1 MNKITLFGVVQGVG
15 MRPFIYTLAQKLE
28 LVGFV
33 RNTQVALEI
42 ILPAHK
48 TESFLNALK
57 KGLPPLALVEKIII
71 SPYDKTLKFNDFRI
85 LESKNHPLNLL
96 SQIPKDLGV
105 CEDCLREIRDKNSPY
120 FHYAFNSCAKC
131 GARYSLLSALPYDRE
146 NSALKPFK
154 LCGFCAFVYKDANNK
169 RFHIQ
174 GISCKKCGITL
185 NYKRFKNDDALL
197 ECAKDI
203 QKGKII
209 ALKGNDDAL
218 LECAKDIQKG
228 KIIALK
234 GLGGFALLCD
244 GRNFQTIE
252 RLRLLKNRPLKPFA
266 LMFKDLN
273 TAKQHA
279 FLNALECESLN
290 STSAP
295 ILLARKK
302 PNTPLAPNI
311 AKNSPFYGVIL
322 PYTPLHALLLDL
334 LDFPIVF
341 TSANFS
347 SLPLASDEAE
357 IDALSFI
364 FDFKLTHNRAIIHR
378 IDDSIAQCIDNAIR
392 PMRLARGFAPL
403 YLTLPKRS
411 NHSPKKIL
419 ALGAEQKGHFSLL
432 DSETSILLLSP
443 FCGDLS
449 VLENEKHFKE
459 TLNFFLKTY
468 DFKPTI
474 LACDKH
480 KNYTTTKMAFDF
492 NTPLLQVQHHHAH
505 FLANVLDAL
514 LQDPHLNHPF
524 IGIIWDGSGAYENKI
539 YGAECFVGDFERIE
553 EIARFE
559 EFLLLGGEKAIKEPK
574 RLVLEIALK
583 HQLNKLLKRV
593 QKHFKEDELE
603 IFQQMHDREIQSV
616 ATNSIGRLFDIVAF
630 SLDLVGTIS
639 FEAESGQVLENLALQ
654 SDEIAFYP
662 FKIKNSVVCL
672 KEFYQAFEKDLGVLE
687 PERIAKKFFNSLVEI
702 ITALIAPF
710 KKHVVVCSGGVFC
723 NQLLC
728 EQLAKRL
735 RGLKR
740 QYFFHKHFPP
750 NDSSIPVGQAL
761 MAYFN
766 PTIIKKG

>member
-1 MNKITLFGVVQGVG
+1 MCNNATLLNKITLFGVVQGVG
-15 MRPFIYTLAQKLE
+15 MRPFVYTLAQKLG
-28 LVGFV
+28 LVGFA
-33 RNTQVALEI
+33 RNAQAALEI
-42 ILPAHK
+42 VLPAHK

-57 KGLPPLALVEKIII
+57 KGLPPLALVEKIVI
-71 SPYDKTLKFNDFRI
+71 SPYDKALHFNDFRI

-131 GARYSLLSALPYDRE
+131 GARYSLLNALPYDRE

-154 LCGFCAFVYKDANNK
+154 LCKFCAFVYKDANNK

-174 GISCKKCGITL
+174 GISCKKCGIAL

-203 QKGKII
+203 Q
-209 ALKGNDDAL
+209 
-218 LECAKDIQKG
+218 EG

-244 GRNFQTIE
+244 ARNFQTIE

-266 LMFKDLN
+266 LMFKDLKS
-273 TAKQHA
+273 AKQHA
-279 FLNALECESLN
+279 FLNELECESLN
-290 STSAP
+290 SVSAP
-295 ILLARKK
+295 ILLVRKK
-302 PNTPLAPNI
+302 PNVKLAPNI

-334 LDFPIVF
+334 LDSPIIF

-347 SLPLASDEAE
+347 SLPLASDEKE
-357 IDALSFI
+357 IDSLHFI

-378 IDDSIAQCIDNAIR
+378 IDDSIAQRVDNAIR

-432 DSETSILLLSP
+432 DSETSVVLLSP

-468 DFKPTI
+468 DFKPTL

-480 KNYTTTKMAFDF
+480 QNYTTTKMAFEF

-505 FLANVLDAL
+505 FLASVLDAL

-524 IGIIWDGSGAYENKI
+524 IGIVWDGSGAYENKV

-553 EIARFE
+553 EVARFE
-559 EFLLLGGEKAIKEPK
+559 EFWLLGGQKAIKEPR

-593 QKHFKEDELE
+593 QKHFKEDELG
-603 IFQQMHDREIQSV
+603 IFKQMHDKKIQSV

-662 FKIKNSVVCL
+662 FEIKNSVVGL

-687 PERIAKKFFNSLVEI
+687 PKRIAKKFFNSLVEI

-710 KKHVVVCSGGVFC
+710 KEHVVVCSGGVFC

-735 RGLKR
+735 KKLQRE
-740 QYFFHKHFPP
+740 YFFHKHFPP

>member
-15 MRPFIYTLAQKLE
+15 MRPFIYTLAQELE

-33 RNTQVALEI
+33 RNTQADLEI
-42 ILPAHK
+42 VLPVHQ

-57 KGLPPLALVEKIII
+57 KGLPPLALVEKIVI
-71 SPYDKTLKFNDFRI
+71 SPYDKALKSNDFRI

-105 CEDCLREIRDKNSPY
+105 CEDCLHEIRDENSPY
-120 FHYAFNSCAKC
+120 FRYAFNSCAKC
-131 GARYSLLSALPYDRE
+131 GARYSLLNALPYDRE

-154 LCGFCAFVYKDANNK
+154 LCGFCTFVYKDATNK

-209 ALKGNDDAL
+209 ALKG
-218 LECAKDIQKG
+218 
-228 KIIALK
+228 
-234 GLGGFALLCD
+234 LGGFALVCD
-244 GRNFQTIE
+244 ARNFQTIE

-279 FLNALECESLN
+279 FLDALECESLK
-290 STSAP
+290 SASVP

-302 PNTPLAPNI
+302 PNAQLAQNI

-347 SLPLASDEAE
+347 SLPLASDEKE
-357 IDALSFI
+357 IDSLHFI

-378 IDDSIAQCIDNAIR
+378 IDDSIAQRVDNVIR

-411 NHSPKKIL
+411 NCLPKKIL

-468 DFKPTI
+468 DFKPTL

-480 KNYTTTKMAFDF
+480 QNYTTTKMAFDF

-505 FLANVLDAL
+505 FLASVFDAL

-553 EIARFE
+553 ETARFE
-559 EFLLLGGEKAIKEPK
+559 EFLLLGGQKAIKEPK

-583 HQLNKLLKRV
+583 HQLNKLFKCV

-603 IFQQMHDREIQSV
+603 IFQQMHDRGIQSV

-630 SLDLVGTIS
+630 SLDLVKTIS

-687 PERIAKKFFNSLVEI
+687 PKRIAKKFFNSLTEI
-702 ITALIAPF
+702 ITTLIAPF
-710 KKHVVVCSGGVFC
+710 KEHVVVCSGGVFC

-728 EQLAKRL
+728 EQLAKRFKNL
-735 RGLKR
+735 QRK
-740 QYFFHKHFPP
+740 YFFHKHFPP
-750 NDSSIPVGQAL
+750 NDSSIPIGQAL

>member
-1 MNKITLFGVVQGVG
+1 MQYLNQTAWEFALCNDATLLNKITLFGVVQGVG
-15 MRPFIYTLAQKLE
+15 MRPFVYTLAQKLG
-28 LVGFV
+28 LVGFT
-33 RNTQVALEI
+33 RNTQAALEI
-42 ILPAHK
+42 VLPAHK

-71 SPYDKTLKFNDFRI
+71 SPYDKALHFNDFRI

-105 CEDCLREIRDKNSPY
+105 CKDCLREIRDKNSPY

-131 GARYSLLSALPYDRE
+131 GARYSLLNAMPYDRE

-154 LCGFCAFVYKDANNK
+154 LCKFCTSTYQDPTNK

-174 GISCKKCGITL
+174 GISCKKCGIAL

-197 ECAKDI
+197 ECAKD
-203 QKGKII
+203 
-209 ALKGNDDAL
+209 L
-218 LECAKDIQKG
+218 QKG

-252 RLRLLKNRPLKPFA
+252 RLRLLKKRPLKPFA
-266 LMFKDLN
+266 LMFKDLKS
-273 TAKQHA
+273 AKQHA

-290 STSAP
+290 SASAP

-302 PNTPLAPNI
+302 PNVKLAPNI

-341 TSANFS
+341 TSANFN

-378 IDDSIAQCIDNAIR
+378 IDDSIVQRVDNMIR

-411 NHSPKKIL
+411 NHPPKKIL

-468 DFKPTI
+468 DFKPTL

-480 KNYTTTKMAFDF
+480 QNYTTTQMAFEF

-505 FLANVLDAL
+505 FLASVLDAL
-514 LQDPHLNHPF
+514 LQDSHLNHPF
-524 IGIIWDGSGAYENKI
+524 IGIVWDGSGAYENKI
-539 YGAECFVGDFERIE
+539 YGAECFVGDLERIE

-559 EFLLLGGEKAIKEPK
+559 EFWLLGGQKAIKEPK

-583 HQLNKLLKRV
+583 HQLNKLLGRI

-603 IFQQMHDREIQSV
+603 IFQQMHDKKIQSV

-630 SLDLVGTIS
+630 SLDLTGTIS

-662 FKIKNSVVCL
+662 FEIKNSVVDL

-687 PERIAKKFFNSLVEI
+687 PKRIAKKFFNSLVEI

-710 KKHVVVCSGGVFC
+710 KEHVVVCSGGVFC

-740 QYFFHKHFPP
+740 EYFFHKHFPP
-750 NDSSIPVGQAL
+750 NDSSIPIGQAL

>member
-15 MRPFIYTLAQKLE
+15 MRPFVYTLAQKLE

-33 RNTQVALEI
+33 RNTQAALEI

-57 KGLPPLALVEKIII
+57 KELPPLALVEKIII
-71 SPYDKTLKFNDFRI
+71 SPYDKALHFNDFRI

-105 CEDCLREIRDKNSPY
+105 CEDCLCEIRDKNSPY

-131 GARYSLLSALPYDRE
+131 GARYSLLNALPYDRE

-154 LCGFCAFVYKDANNK
+154 LCEFCASIYQDPTNK

-174 GISCKKCGITL
+174 GISCKKCGIAL
-185 NYKRFKNDDALL
+185 NYKRFK
-197 ECAKDI
+197 
-203 QKGKII
+203 
-209 ALKGNDDAL
+209 NDDAL

-244 GRNFQTIE
+244 ARNFQTIE

-279 FLNALECESLN
+279 FLNALECESLI
-290 STSAP
+290 SASAP

-302 PNTPLAPNI
+302 PDTPLAPNI

-347 SLPLASDEAE
+347 SLPLASDEKE
-357 IDALSFI
+357 IDSLHFI

-378 IDDSIAQCIDNAIR
+378 IDDSIVQRVDNAIR

-468 DFKPTI
+468 DFKPTL

-480 KNYTTTKMAFDF
+480 QNYTTTQMAFEF

-505 FLANVLDAL
+505 FLASVLDAL

-524 IGIIWDGSGAYENKI
+524 IGIVWDGSGAYDNKI

-553 EIARFE
+553 ETARFE
-559 EFLLLGGEKAIKEPK
+559 EFWLLGGQKAIKEPK

-593 QKHFKEDELE
+593 QKHFKEDELG
-603 IFQQMHDREIQSV
+603 IFQQMHDKKIQSI

-630 SLDLVGTIS
+630 SLGVVGTIS

-662 FKIKNSVVCL
+662 FEIKNSVVRL

-687 PERIAKKFFNSLVEI
+687 PKRIAKKFFNSLVEI

-710 KKHVVVCSGGVFC
+710 KEHAVVCSGGVFC

-750 NDSSIPVGQAL
+750 NDSSIPIGQAL

>member
-1 MNKITLFGVVQGVG
+1 MVQGVG

-33 RNTQVALEI
+33 RNTQAALEI

-57 KGLPPLALVEKIII
+57 KGLPPLALIKKIII
-71 SPYDKTLKFNDFRI
+71 SPYDKALKFNGFRI

-105 CEDCLREIRDKNSPY
+105 CKDCLREIRDKNSPY

-131 GARYSLLSALPYDRE
+131 GARYSLLNAMPYDRE

-154 LCGFCAFVYKDANNK
+154 LCKFCASVYKDAHNK

-174 GISCKKCGITL
+174 GISCKKCGIAL
-185 NYKRFKNDDALL
+185 NYKRFK
-197 ECAKDI
+197 
-203 QKGKII
+203 
-209 ALKGNDDAL
+209 NDDAL

-244 GRNFQTIE
+244 ARNFQTIE

-279 FLNALECESLN
+279 FLSALECESLN

-302 PNTPLAPNI
+302 PDTQLAPNI

-334 LDFPIVF
+334 LDFPIIF

-378 IDDSIAQCIDNAIR
+378 IDDSIVQRVDNIIR

-403 YLTLPKRS
+403 YLALPKRS
-411 NHSPKKIL
+411 NGSPKKIL

-480 KNYTTTKMAFDF
+480 QNYTTTKMACGF

-505 FLANVLDAL
+505 FLASVLDAL
-514 LQDPHLNHPF
+514 LQDPHLNNPF
-524 IGIIWDGSGAYENKI
+524 IGIVWDGSGAYENKI
-539 YGAECFVGDFERIE
+539 YGAECFVGDLERIE
-553 EIARFE
+553 EVARFE

-583 HQLNKLLKRV
+583 HQLNKLLERV

-603 IFQQMHDREIQSV
+603 IFQQMHDREIQST

-702 ITALIAPF
+702 ISALIAPF
-710 KKHVVVCSGGVFC
+710 KEHVVVCSGGVFC

>member
-15 MRPFIYTLAQKLE
+15 MRPFVYTLAQKLG
-28 LVGFV
+28 LVGFA
-33 RNTQVALEI
+33 RNAQAALEI
-42 ILPAHK
+42 VLPAHK

-71 SPYDKTLKFNDFRI
+71 SPYDKALHFNDFRI
-85 LESKNHPLNLL
+85 LESKNNPLNLL

-131 GARYSLLSALPYDRE
+131 GARYSLLNAMPYDRE

-154 LCGFCAFVYKDANNK
+154 LCKFCASVYKDAHNK

-174 GISCKKCGITL
+174 GISCKKCGIAL

-197 ECAKDI
+197 ECAKD
-203 QKGKII
+203 
-209 ALKGNDDAL
+209 L
-218 LECAKDIQKG
+218 QKG

-244 GRNFQTIE
+244 ARNFQTIE

-266 LMFKDLN
+266 LMFKDLKS
-273 TAKQHA
+273 AKQHA
-279 FLNALECESLN
+279 FLNELECESLN
-290 STSAP
+290 SASTP
-295 ILLARKK
+295 ILLVRKK
-302 PNTPLAPNI
+302 PDTQLAPNI

-341 TSANFS
+341 TSANFN

-357 IDALSFI
+357 IDSLSFI

-411 NHSPKKIL
+411 NGSPKKIL

-480 KNYTTTKMAFDF
+480 KNYTTTQMAFDF

-505 FLANVLDAL
+505 FLASILDAL

-524 IGIIWDGSGAYENKI
+524 IGIVWDGSGAYENKI
-539 YGAECFVGDFERIE
+539 YGAECFVGDLERIE
-553 EIARFE
+553 EVARFE
-559 EFLLLGGEKAIKEPK
+559 EFWLLGGQKAIKEPK

-603 IFQQMHDREIQSV
+603 IFKQMHDKKIQSV

-662 FKIKNSVVCL
+662 FEIKNSVVGL
-672 KEFYQAFEKDLGVLE
+672 KAFYQAFEKDLGVLE
-687 PERIAKKFFNSLVEI
+687 PKRIAKKFFNSLVEI

-710 KKHVVVCSGGVFC
+710 KEHVVVCSGGVFC

-728 EQLAKRL
+728 EQLAQRL
-735 RGLKR
+735 KNLQRE
-740 QYFFHKHFPP
+740 YFFHKHFPP

>member
-1 MNKITLFGVVQGVG
+1 

-33 RNTQVALEI
+33 RNTQAALEI

-71 SPYDKTLKFNDFRI
+71 SPYDKALKFNDFRI
-85 LESKNHPLNLL
+85 LESKNHSLNLI

-105 CEDCLREIRDKNSPY
+105 CKDCLREIRDKNSPY

-131 GARYSLLSALPYDRE
+131 GARYSLLNALPYDRE

-185 NYKRFKNDDALL
+185 NYKCFK
-197 ECAKDI
+197 
-203 QKGKII
+203 
-209 ALKGNDDAL
+209 NDDAL

-244 GRNFQTIE
+244 ARNFQTIE

-378 IDDSIAQCIDNAIR
+378 IDDSIVQHIDNAMR

-403 YLTLPKRS
+403 YLTLPKRPNDS
-411 NHSPKKIL
+411 QKKIL

-480 KNYTTTKMAFDF
+480 QNYTTTKMACGF

-505 FLANVLDAL
+505 FLASVLDAL
-514 LQDPHLNHPF
+514 LQDPHLNDSF

-539 YGAECFVGDFERIE
+539 YGAECFVGNLERIE

-630 SLDLVGTIS
+630 SLDLTGTIS

-702 ITALIAPF
+702 ITALIMPF
-710 KKHVVVCSGGVFC
+710 KEHVVVCSGGVFC

-750 NDSSIPVGQAL
+750 NDSSIPIGQAL

-766 PTIIKKG
+766 PKIIKKG

>member
-15 MRPFIYTLAQKLE
+15 MRPFVYTLAQKLG
-28 LVGFV
+28 LVGFA
-33 RNTQVALEI
+33 RNAQAALEVV
-42 ILPAHK
+42 LPAHK

-71 SPYDKTLKFNDFRI
+71 SPYDKALHFNDFRI

-131 GARYSLLSALPYDRE
+131 GARYSLLNALPYDRE

-154 LCGFCAFVYKDANNK
+154 LCGFCASVYKDATNK

-174 GISCKKCGITL
+174 GISCKKCGIAL
-185 NYKRFKNDDALL
+185 NYKRFK
-197 ECAKDI
+197 
-203 QKGKII
+203 
-209 ALKGNDDAL
+209 NDDAL

-244 GRNFQTIE
+244 ARNFQTIE

-273 TAKQHA
+273 AAKQHA

-302 PNTPLAPNI
+302 PDTQLAPNI

-347 SLPLASDEAE
+347 SLPLASDEKE
-357 IDALSFI
+357 IDSLHFI

-378 IDDSIAQCIDNAIR
+378 IDDSIAQRVDNAIR

-403 YLTLPKRS
+403 YLTLPKCS
-411 NHSPKKIL
+411 NHPPKKIL

-432 DSETSILLLSP
+432 DSETSVVLLSP

-468 DFKPTI
+468 DFKPTL

-480 KNYTTTKMAFDF
+480 QNYTTTKMAFDF

-505 FLANVLDAL
+505 FLASVLDAL

-524 IGIIWDGSGAYENKI
+524 IGIVWDGSGAYENKV
-539 YGAECFVGDFERIE
+539 YGAECFVGDLERIE
-553 EIARFE
+553 EVARFE
-559 EFLLLGGEKAIKEPK
+559 EFWLLGGQKAIKEPR

-593 QKHFKEDELE
+593 QKHFKEDELG
-603 IFQQMHDREIQSV
+603 IFKQMHDKKIQSV

-662 FKIKNSVVCL
+662 FEIKNSVVGL

-687 PERIAKKFFNSLVEI
+687 PERIAKKFFNSLIEI
-702 ITALIAPF
+702 IAALIAPF
-710 KKHVVVCSGGVFC
+710 KGHVVVCSGGVFC

-735 RGLKR
+735 KKLQRE
-740 QYFFHKHFPP
+740 YFFHKHFPP

>member
-1 MNKITLFGVVQGVG
+1 MVQGVG
-15 MRPFIYTLAQKLE
+15 MRPFVYILAQKLE
-28 LVGFV
+28 LVGFT
-33 RNTQVALEI
+33 RNTQAALEI

-71 SPYDKTLKFNDFRI
+71 SPYDKALHFNNFRI

-131 GARYSLLSALPYDRE
+131 GARYSLLNAMPYDRE
-146 NSALKPFK
+146 NSALEPFK
-154 LCGFCAFVYKDANNK
+154 LCKFCTSVYKDAHNK

-174 GISCKKCGITL
+174 GISCKKCGIAL
-185 NYKRFKNDDALL
+185 NYKRFK
-197 ECAKDI
+197 
-203 QKGKII
+203 
-209 ALKGNDDAL
+209 NDDAL

-244 GRNFQTIE
+244 ARNFQTIE

-273 TAKQHA
+273 SAKQHA
-279 FLNALECESLN
+279 FLNELECESLN

-295 ILLARKK
+295 ILLVRKK
-302 PNTPLAPNI
+302 PDTQLAPNI

-334 LDFPIVF
+334 LDFPIIF
-341 TSANFS
+341 TSANFN
-347 SLPLASDEAE
+347 SLPLASDEKE
-357 IDALSFI
+357 IDSLHFI

-378 IDDSIAQCIDNAIR
+378 IDDSIAQRVDNAIR

-403 YLTLPKRS
+403 YITLPKRS
-411 NHSPKKIL
+411 NHPPKKIL

-432 DSETSILLLSP
+432 DSETSVLLLSP

-468 DFKPTI
+468 DFKPTL

-480 KNYTTTKMAFDF
+480 QNYTTTQMAFEF

-505 FLANVLDAL
+505 FLASVLDAL

-524 IGIIWDGSGAYENKI
+524 IGIVWDGSGAYDNKV

-553 EIARFE
+553 EVARFE
-559 EFLLLGGEKAIKEPK
+559 EFWLLGGQKAIKEPK

-583 HQLNKLLKRV
+583 HQLNKLLGRI

-603 IFQQMHDREIQSV
+603 IFKQMHDKKIQSV

-662 FKIKNSVVCL
+662 FEIKNSVVGL

-687 PERIAKKFFNSLVEI
+687 PKRIAKKFFNSLVEI
-702 ITALIAPF
+702 ITALIVPF
-710 KKHVVVCSGGVFC
+710 KEHVVVCSGGVFC

-735 RGLKR
+735 KKLQRE
-740 QYFFHKHFPP
+740 YFFHKHFPP

>member
-1 MNKITLFGVVQGVG
+1 MCNDATLLNQITLFGVVQGVG
-15 MRPFIYTLAQKLE
+15 MRPFVYTLAQKLG
-28 LVGFV
+28 LVGFA
-33 RNTQVALEI
+33 RNAQAALEVV
-42 ILPAHK
+42 LPAHK

-71 SPYDKTLKFNDFRI
+71 SPYDKALHFNDFRI

-131 GARYSLLSALPYDRE
+131 GARYSLLNAMPYDRE

-154 LCGFCAFVYKDANNK
+154 LCKFCASVYKDAHNK

-174 GISCKKCGITL
+174 GISCKKCGIAL
-185 NYKRFKNDDALL
+185 NYKRFK
-197 ECAKDI
+197 
-203 QKGKII
+203 
-209 ALKGNDDAL
+209 NDDAL

-244 GRNFQTIE
+244 ARNFQTIE
-252 RLRLLKNRPLKPFA
+252 RLRLLKKRPLKPFA

-273 TAKQHA
+273 AAKQHA
-279 FLNALECESLN
+279 FLNALECESLI

-302 PNTPLAPNI
+302 PNTQLAPNI

-347 SLPLASDEAE
+347 SLPLASDEKE
-357 IDALSFI
+357 IDSLHFI

-378 IDDSIAQCIDNAIR
+378 IDDSIVQRVDNIIR

-432 DSETSILLLSP
+432 DSKTSILLLSP

-468 DFKPTI
+468 DFKPTL

-480 KNYTTTKMAFDF
+480 QNYTTTKMAFDF

-505 FLANVLDAL
+505 FLASVLDAL

-524 IGIIWDGSGAYENKI
+524 IGIVWDGSGAYENKV
-539 YGAECFVGDFERIE
+539 YGAECFVGDFECIE
-553 EIARFE
+553 EVARFE
-559 EFLLLGGEKAIKEPK
+559 EFWLLGGQKAIKEPK

-603 IFQQMHDREIQSV
+603 IFKQMHDKKIQSV

-662 FKIKNSVVCL
+662 FTIKNSVVCL

-710 KKHVVVCSGGVFC
+710 KGHVVVCSGGVFC

>member
-1 MNKITLFGVVQGVG
+1 MNQITLFGVVQGVG

-33 RNTQVALEI
+33 RNTQAALEI

-57 KGLPPLALVEKIII
+57 NGLPPLALVEKIII
-71 SPYDKTLKFNDFRI
+71 SPYDKALHFNDFRI

-105 CEDCLREIRDKNSPY
+105 CEDCLREIRDKNSLY

-131 GARYSLLSALPYDRE
+131 GARYSLLNAMPYDRE

-154 LCGFCAFVYKDANNK
+154 LCEFCASVYQDPTNK

-174 GISCKKCGITL
+174 GISCKKCGIAL
-185 NYKRFKNDDALL
+185 NYKRFK
-197 ECAKDI
+197 
-203 QKGKII
+203 
-209 ALKGNDDAL
+209 NDDAL

-244 GRNFQTIE
+244 ARNFQTIE
-252 RLRLLKNRPLKPFA
+252 RLRLLKKRPLKPFV
-266 LMFKDLN
+266 LMFKDLKS
-273 TAKQHA
+273 AKQHA

-290 STSAP
+290 SASAP

-302 PNTPLAPNI
+302 PDTPLAPNI

-378 IDDSIAQCIDNAIR
+378 IDDSIAQRVDNIIR

-411 NHSPKKIL
+411 NGSPKKIL

-468 DFKPTI
+468 DFKPTL

-480 KNYTTTKMAFDF
+480 KNYTTTQMACGF

-505 FLANVLDAL
+505 FLASVLDAL

-524 IGIIWDGSGAYENKI
+524 IGIVWDGSGAYDNKI
-539 YGAECFVGDFERIE
+539 YGAECFVGDLERIE
-553 EIARFE
+553 EMARFE
-559 EFLLLGGEKAIKEPK
+559 EFWLLGGQKAIKEPK

-583 HQLNKLLKRV
+583 HQLNKLLERV

-603 IFQQMHDREIQSV
+603 IFQQMHDKKIQSI

-630 SLDLVGTIS
+630 SLDLTGTIS

-672 KEFYQAFEKDLGVLE
+672 KDFYQAFEKDLGVLE

-710 KKHVVVCSGGVFC
+710 KEHVVVCSGGVFC

-750 NDSSIPVGQAL
+750 NDSSIPIGQAL

>member
-33 RNTQVALEI
+33 RNTQAALEI
-42 ILPAHK
+42 ILPTHK

-71 SPYDKTLKFNDFRI
+71 NPYDKTLKFNDFRI

-131 GARYSLLSALPYDRE
+131 GARYSLLNALPYDRE

-174 GISCKKCGITL
+174 GISCKKCGIAL
-185 NYKRFKNDDALL
+185 NYKRFK
-197 ECAKDI
+197 
-203 QKGKII
+203 
-209 ALKGNDDAL
+209 NDDAL

-244 GRNFQTIE
+244 ARNFQTIE

-302 PNTPLAPNI
+302 PDTQLAPNI

-341 TSANFS
+341 TSANFN

-378 IDDSIAQCIDNAIR
+378 IDDSIVQHIDNAMR

-480 KNYTTTKMAFDF
+480 KNYTTTQMAFEF

-505 FLANVLDAL
+505 FLASVLDAL

-524 IGIIWDGSGAYENKI
+524 IGIIWDGSGAYDNKI
-539 YGAECFVGDFERIE
+539 YGAECFVGNFERIE

-559 EFLLLGGEKAIKEPK
+559 EFWLLGGQKAIKEPK

-603 IFQQMHDREIQSV
+603 IFKQMHDKKIQSV

-630 SLDLVGTIS
+630 SLGVVGTIS

-687 PERIAKKFFNSLVEI
+687 PERIAKKFFNSLTEI
-702 ITALIAPF
+702 ISALIAPF
-710 KKHVVVCSGGVFC
+710 KEHVVVCSGGVFC

-766 PTIIKKG
+766 PIIIKKG

>member
-15 MRPFIYTLAQKLE
+15 MRPFIYALAQKLE

-33 RNTQVALEI
+33 RNTQAALEI

-71 SPYDKTLKFNDFRI
+71 SPYDKALHFNDFRI

-105 CEDCLREIRDKNSPY
+105 CEDCLCEIRDKNSPY

-131 GARYSLLSALPYDRE
+131 GARYSLLNALPYDRE

-154 LCGFCAFVYKDANNK
+154 LCDFCASVYQDPTNK

-174 GISCKKCGITL
+174 GISCKKCGIAL
-185 NYKRFKNDDALL
+185 NYKRFK
-197 ECAKDI
+197 
-203 QKGKII
+203 
-209 ALKGNDDAL
+209 NDDAL

-244 GRNFQTIE
+244 ARNFQTIE

-279 FLNALECESLN
+279 FLNALECESLI
-290 STSAP
+290 SASAP

-302 PNTPLAPNI
+302 PDIKLAPNI

-378 IDDSIAQCIDNAIR
+378 IDDSIAQRVDNAIR
-392 PMRLARGFAPL
+392 PMRLARGFSPL

-411 NHSPKKIL
+411 NGSPKKIL

-468 DFKPTI
+468 DFKPTL

-480 KNYTTTKMAFDF
+480 KNYTTTQMAFEF

-505 FLANVLDAL
+505 FLASVLDAL

-524 IGIIWDGSGAYENKI
+524 IGIVWDGSGAYGNKI
-539 YGAECFVGDFERIE
+539 YGAECFVGDLERIE
-553 EIARFE
+553 ETARFE
-559 EFLLLGGEKAIKEPK
+559 EFWLLGGQKAIKEPK
-574 RLVLEIALK
+574 RLVLEISLK

-603 IFQQMHDREIQSV
+603 IFQQMHDKKIQSI

-630 SLDLVGTIS
+630 SLDLTGTIS

-672 KEFYQAFEKDLGVLE
+672 KDFYQAFEKDLGVLE

-710 KKHVVVCSGGVFC
+710 KEHVVVCSGGVFC

-750 NDSSIPVGQAL
+750 NDSSIPIGQAL

>member
-15 MRPFIYTLAQKLE
+15 MRPFVYTLAQKLG
-28 LVGFV
+28 LVGFA
-33 RNTQVALEI
+33 RNTQAALEI
-42 ILPAHK
+42 VLSAHK

-57 KGLPPLALVEKIII
+57 KGLPPLALVEKITI
-71 SPYDKTLKFNDFRI
+71 SPYDEALKFNDFRI

-105 CEDCLREIRDKNSPY
+105 CKDCLREIRDKNSPY

-131 GARYSLLSALPYDRE
+131 GARYSLLNALPYDRE

-154 LCGFCAFVYKDANNK
+154 LCKFCASVYKDTHNK

-174 GISCKKCGITL
+174 GISCKKCGIALT
-185 NYKRFKNDDALL
+185 YKRFK
-197 ECAKDI
+197 
-203 QKGKII
+203 
-209 ALKGNDDAL
+209 NDDAL

-244 GRNFQTIE
+244 ARNFQTIE

-279 FLNALECESLN
+279 FLNALECESLI
-290 STSAP
+290 SASAP

-302 PNTPLAPNI
+302 PDTPLAPNI

-357 IDALSFI
+357 IDSLHFI

-378 IDDSIAQCIDNAIR
+378 IDDSIAQRVDNAIR

-411 NHSPKKIL
+411 FNAPKKIL

-468 DFKPTI
+468 DFKPTL

-480 KNYTTTKMAFDF
+480 QNYTTTRMAFDF

-505 FLANVLDAL
+505 FLASVLDAL

-524 IGIIWDGSGAYENKI
+524 IGIIWDGSGAYDNKI
-539 YGAECFVGDFERIE
+539 YGAECFVGDFEYIE
-553 EIARFE
+553 EVARFE
-559 EFLLLGGEKAIKEPK
+559 EFLLLGGQKAIKEPK

-593 QKHFKEDELE
+593 QKHFKEDELG
-603 IFQQMHDREIQSV
+603 IFQQMHDKKIQSI

-630 SLDLVGTIS
+630 SLGVVGTIS

-662 FKIKNSVVCL
+662 FTIKNSVVCL

-687 PERIAKKFFNSLVEI
+687 SERIAKKFFNSLIEI

-710 KKHVVVCSGGVFC
+710 KEHVVVCSGGVFC

-728 EQLAKRL
+728 EQLAQRL

>member
-1 MNKITLFGVVQGVG
+1 

-33 RNTQVALEI
+33 RNTQAALEI

-71 SPYDKTLKFNDFRI
+71 SPYDKTLKSNDFRI
-85 LESKNHPLNLL
+85 LESKNHSLNLI

-131 GARYSLLSALPYDRE
+131 GARYSLLNALPYDRE

-154 LCGFCAFVYKDANNK
+154 LCGFCAFVYKDTNNK

-174 GISCKKCGITL
+174 GISCKKCGIAL
-185 NYKRFKNDDALL
+185 NYKRFK
-197 ECAKDI
+197 
-203 QKGKII
+203 
-209 ALKGNDDAL
+209 NDDAL

-244 GRNFQTIE
+244 ARNFQTIE

-266 LMFKDLN
+266 LMFKNLN

-279 FLNALECESLN
+279 FLNELECESLN
-290 STSAP
+290 SASAP

-302 PNTPLAPNI
+302 PDTQLAPNI

-334 LDFPIVF
+334 LDFPIIF

-347 SLPLASDEAE
+347 SLPLASDEDE
-357 IDALSFI
+357 IDSLSFI

-378 IDDSIAQCIDNAIR
+378 IDDSIAQRVDNIIR
-392 PMRLARGFAPL
+392 PMRLGRGFSPL

-411 NHSPKKIL
+411 NGSPKKIL

-468 DFKPTI
+468 DFKPTL

-480 KNYTTTKMAFDF
+480 QNYTTTKMACGF

-505 FLANVLDAL
+505 FLASVLDAL

-603 IFQQMHDREIQSV
+603 IFQQMHDKKIQSI

-662 FKIKNSVVCL
+662 FTIKNSVVCL

-710 KKHVVVCSGGVFC
+710 KEHVVVCSGGVFC

-750 NDSSIPVGQAL
+750 NDSSIPIGQAL

-766 PTIIKKG
+766 PKIIKKG

>member
-1 MNKITLFGVVQGVG
+1 MQYLNQTAWKLALCNDATLLNKITLFGVVQGVG
-15 MRPFIYTLAQKLE
+15 MRPFIYTLAQKLG

-33 RNTQVALEI
+33 RNTQAALEI

-71 SPYDKTLKFNDFRI
+71 SPYDKVLHFNDFRI

-105 CEDCLREIRDKNSPY
+105 CKDCLREIRDKNSPY
-120 FHYAFNSCAKC
+120 FHYAFNSCTKC
-131 GARYSLLSALPYDRE
+131 GARYSLLNAMPYDRE

-154 LCGFCAFVYKDANNK
+154 LCEFCASVYQDPTNK

-174 GISCKKCGITL
+174 GISCKKCGIAL
-185 NYKRFKNDDALL
+185 NYKRFK
-197 ECAKDI
+197 
-203 QKGKII
+203 
-209 ALKGNDDAL
+209 NDDAL

-244 GRNFQTIE
+244 ARNFQTIE
-252 RLRLLKNRPLKPFA
+252 RLRLLKKRPLKPFA

-273 TAKQHA
+273 SAKQHA

-295 ILLARKK
+295 ILLAHKK
-302 PNTPLAPNI
+302 PDTQLAPNI

-347 SLPLASDEAE
+347 SLPLASDEKE
-357 IDALSFI
+357 IDSLHFI

-378 IDDSIAQCIDNAIR
+378 IDDSIVQRVDNIIR

-411 NHSPKKIL
+411 NHSSKKIL

-432 DSETSILLLSP
+432 DSETSVLLLSP

-468 DFKPTI
+468 DFKPTL

-480 KNYTTTKMAFDF
+480 QNYTTTKMAFDF

-505 FLANVLDAL
+505 FLASVLDAL

-524 IGIIWDGSGAYENKI
+524 IGIVWDGSGAYENKI
-539 YGAECFVGDFERIE
+539 YGAECFIGDFERIE
-553 EIARFE
+553 EVARFE
-559 EFLLLGGEKAIKEPK
+559 EFWLLGGQKAIKESK

-583 HQLNKLLKRV
+583 HQLNKLLKCI

-603 IFQQMHDREIQSV
+603 IFQQMHDKKIQSI

-630 SLDLVGTIS
+630 SLDLTGTIS

-662 FKIKNSVVCL
+662 FEIKNSVVCL

-687 PERIAKKFFNSLVEI
+687 PKRIAKKFFNSLVEI

-710 KKHVVVCSGGVFC
+710 KEHVVVCSGGVFC

-750 NDSSIPVGQAL
+750 NDSSIPIGQAL

>member
-1 MNKITLFGVVQGVG
+1 MVQGVG

-33 RNTQVALEI
+33 HNTQAALEI

-71 SPYDKTLKFNDFRI
+71 SPYDKALHFNGFRI
-85 LESKNHPLNLL
+85 LESKNYPLNLL

-105 CEDCLREIRDKNSPY
+105 CKDCLREIRDKNSPY

-131 GARYSLLSALPYDRE
+131 GARYSLLNALPYDRE

-154 LCGFCAFVYKDANNK
+154 LCKFCTSTYQDPTNK

-174 GISCKKCGITL
+174 GISCKKCGIAL

-197 ECAKDI
+197 DCAKD
-203 QKGKII
+203 
-209 ALKGNDDAL
+209 L
-218 LECAKDIQKG
+218 QKG

-244 GRNFQTIE
+244 ARNFQTIE

-266 LMFKDLN
+266 LMFKDLKSV
-273 TAKQHA
+273 KQHA

-295 ILLARKK
+295 ILLAHKK
-302 PNTPLAPNI
+302 PDTQLAPNI

-347 SLPLASDEAE
+347 SLPLASDKKE
-357 IDALSFI
+357 IDSLHFI

-378 IDDSIAQCIDNAIR
+378 IDDSIVQRVDNIIR

-411 NHSPKKIL
+411 NHSSKKIL

-432 DSETSILLLSP
+432 DSETSVLLLSP

-468 DFKPTI
+468 DFKPTL

-480 KNYTTTKMAFDF
+480 QNYTTTKMAFDF

-505 FLANVLDAL
+505 FLASILDAL

-524 IGIIWDGSGAYENKI
+524 IGIIWDGSGAYDNKI

-559 EFLLLGGEKAIKEPK
+559 EFWLLGGQKAIKEPK

-603 IFQQMHDREIQSV
+603 IFQQMHDKKIQSV

-630 SLDLVGTIS
+630 SLDLTGTIS

-662 FKIKNSVVCL
+662 FEIKNSVVSL
-672 KEFYQAFEKDLGVLE
+672 KAFYQAFEKDLGVLE
-687 PERIAKKFFNSLVEI
+687 PKRIAKKFFNSLVEI

-710 KKHVVVCSGGVFC
+710 KEHVVVCSGGVFC

-728 EQLAKRL
+728 EQLAQRL

>member
-1 MNKITLFGVVQGVG
+1 MNQITLFGVVQGVG
-15 MRPFIYTLAQKLE
+15 MRPFVYTLAQKLG

-33 RNTQVALEI
+33 RNAQAALEVV
-42 ILPAHK
+42 LPAHK

-71 SPYDKTLKFNDFRI
+71 SPYDKALHFNDFRI

-131 GARYSLLSALPYDRE
+131 GARYSLLNALPYDRG

-154 LCGFCAFVYKDANNK
+154 LCGFCASVYKDATNK

-174 GISCKKCGITL
+174 GISCKKCGIALT
-185 NYKRFKNDDALL
+185 YK
-197 ECAKDI
+197 
-203 QKGKII
+203 Q
-209 ALKGNDDAL
+209 LKNDDAL

-234 GLGGFALLCD
+234 GLGGFALVCD
-244 GRNFQTIE
+244 ARNFQTIE

-273 TAKQHA
+273 SAKQHA
-279 FLNALECESLN
+279 FLNALECESLI
-290 STSAP
+290 SASAP

-302 PNTPLAPNI
+302 PDIKLAPNI

-347 SLPLASDEAE
+347 SLPLASDEKE
-357 IDALSFI
+357 IDSLHFI

-378 IDDSIAQCIDNAIR
+378 IDDSIVQRVDNIIR

-411 NHSPKKIL
+411 NHPPKKIL

-468 DFKPTI
+468 DFKPTL

-480 KNYTTTKMAFDF
+480 QNYTTTKMAFEL

-505 FLANVLDAL
+505 FLASVLDAL

-524 IGIIWDGSGAYENKI
+524 IGIVWDGSGAYENKV
-539 YGAECFVGDFERIE
+539 YGAECFVGDLERIE

-559 EFLLLGGEKAIKEPK
+559 EFWLLGGQKAIKEPK

-603 IFQQMHDREIQSV
+603 IFKQMHDKKIQSV

-654 SDEIAFYP
+654 SDESAFYP
-662 FKIKNSVVCL
+662 FEIKNSVVGL

-687 PERIAKKFFNSLVEI
+687 PKRIAKKFFNSLVEI

-710 KKHVVVCSGGVFC
+710 KEHVVVCSGGVFC

-728 EQLAKRL
+728 EQLAQRL

-750 NDSSIPVGQAL
+750 NDSSIPIGQAL

>member
-1 MNKITLFGVVQGVG
+1 MNKITLFGMVQGVG

-33 RNTQVALEI
+33 RNAQAALEI
-42 ILPAHK
+42 VLPAHK

-71 SPYDKTLKFNDFRI
+71 SPYDKALHFNDFRI

-105 CEDCLREIRDKNSPY
+105 CKDCLREIRDKNSPY

-131 GARYSLLSALPYDRE
+131 GARYSFLNALPYDRE

-154 LCGFCAFVYKDANNK
+154 LCEFCASVYQDPTNK

-174 GISCKKCGITL
+174 GISCKKCGIAL
-185 NYKRFKNDDALL
+185 NYKRFK
-197 ECAKDI
+197 
-203 QKGKII
+203 
-209 ALKGNDDAL
+209 NDDAL

-266 LMFKDLN
+266 LMFKDLKS
-273 TAKQHA
+273 AKQHA

-302 PNTPLAPNI
+302 PGIKLAPNI

-357 IDALSFI
+357 IDSLSFI

-378 IDDSIAQCIDNAIR
+378 IDDSIVQRVDNIIR

-403 YLTLPKRS
+403 YLALPKRS
-411 NHSPKKIL
+411 NHPPKKIL

-432 DSETSILLLSP
+432 DSETSVLLLSP

-468 DFKPTI
+468 DFKPTL

-480 KNYTTTKMAFDF
+480 KNYTTTQMAFEF

-505 FLANVLDAL
+505 FLASILDAL

-524 IGIIWDGSGAYENKI
+524 IGIIWDGSGAYGNKI
-539 YGAECFVGDFERIE
+539 YGAECFIGDLERIE
-553 EIARFE
+553 EVARFE
-559 EFLLLGGEKAIKEPK
+559 EFWLLGGQKAIKEPK

-603 IFQQMHDREIQSV
+603 IFQQMHDKKIQSV

-662 FKIKNSVVCL
+662 FEIKNSVVCL
-672 KEFYQAFEKDLGVLE
+672 KDFYQAFEKDLGVLE
-687 PERIAKKFFNSLVEI
+687 PKRIAKKFFNSLVEI

-710 KKHVVVCSGGVFC
+710 KEHVVVCSGGVFC

-735 RGLKR
+735 MGLKR

>member
-33 RNTQVALEI
+33 RNTQAALEI
-42 ILPAHK
+42 ILPAHQ

-71 SPYDKTLKFNDFRI
+71 NPYDKTLKSNDFRI

-105 CEDCLREIRDKNSPY
+105 CEDCLREIRDKNSLY

-131 GARYSLLSALPYDRE
+131 GARYSLLNALPYDRE

-209 ALKGNDDAL
+209 ALKG
-218 LECAKDIQKG
+218 
-228 KIIALK
+228 
-234 GLGGFALLCD
+234 LGGFALLCD
-244 GRNFQTIE
+244 ARNFQTIE

-334 LDFPIVF
+334 LDFPIIF

-347 SLPLASDEAE
+347 SLPLASDETE

-411 NHSPKKIL
+411 NDSQKKIL

-480 KNYTTTKMAFDF
+480 KNYTTTKMACDF

-505 FLANVLDAL
+505 FLASVLDAL
-514 LQDPHLNHPF
+514 LQDPHLNDPF

-553 EIARFE
+553 EVARFE

-583 HQLNKLLKRV
+583 HQLNKLLERV

-603 IFQQMHDREIQSV
+603 IFQQMHDREIQST

-687 PERIAKKFFNSLVEI
+687 PERIAKKFFNSLTEI

-710 KKHVVVCSGGVFC
+710 KEHVVVCSGGVFC

-740 QYFFHKHFPP
+740 QYFFHKHFPS
-750 NDSSIPVGQAL
+750 NDSSIPIGQAL

>member
-1 MNKITLFGVVQGVG
+1 MCNDAALLNKITLFGVVQGVG
-15 MRPFIYTLAQKLE
+15 MRPFVYTLAQKLG

-33 RNTQVALEI
+33 RNAQAALEI
-42 ILPAHK
+42 VLPAHK

-71 SPYDKTLKFNDFRI
+71 SPYDKALHFNDFRI
-85 LESKNHPLNLL
+85 LESKNRPLNLL

-105 CEDCLREIRDKNSPY
+105 CKDCLREIRDKNSPY

-131 GARYSLLSALPYDRE
+131 GARYSLLNAMPYDRE

-154 LCGFCAFVYKDANNK
+154 LCKFCTSIYQDPTNK

-174 GISCKKCGITL
+174 GISCKKCGIAL

-197 ECAKDI
+197 ECT
-203 QKGKII
+203 
-209 ALKGNDDAL
+209 
-218 LECAKDIQKG
+218 KDIQKG

-244 GRNFQTIE
+244 ARNFQTIE

-273 TAKQHA
+273 SVKQHA

-295 ILLARKK
+295 ILLAHKK
-302 PNTPLAPNI
+302 PDIKLAPNI

-347 SLPLASDEAE
+347 SLPLASDEKE
-357 IDALSFI
+357 IDSLHFI

-378 IDDSIAQCIDNAIR
+378 IDDSIVQRVDNVIR

-411 NHSPKKIL
+411 NDSPKKIL

-432 DSETSILLLSP
+432 DSETSTLLLSP

-505 FLANVLDAL
+505 FLASVLDAL

-524 IGIIWDGSGAYENKI
+524 IGIVWDGSGAYGNKI
-539 YGAECFVGDFERIE
+539 YGAECFVGDLERIE

-559 EFLLLGGEKAIKEPK
+559 EFWLLGGQKAIKEPK

-603 IFQQMHDREIQSV
+603 IFKQMHDKKIQSV

-630 SLDLVGTIS
+630 SLDLTGTIS

-662 FKIKNSVVCL
+662 FEIKNSVVGL
-672 KEFYQAFEKDLGVLE
+672 KAFYQAFEKDLGVLE
-687 PERIAKKFFNSLVEI
+687 PKRIAKKFFNSLVEI

-710 KKHVVVCSGGVFC
+710 KEHVVVCSGGVFC

-735 RGLKR
+735 KKLQRE
-740 QYFFHKHFPP
+740 YFFHKHFPP

>member
-33 RNTQVALEI
+33 RNTQAALEI

-71 SPYDKTLKFNDFRI
+71 NPYDKTLKFNDFRI

-131 GARYSLLSALPYDRE
+131 GARYSLLNALPYDRE

-154 LCGFCAFVYKDANNK
+154 LCGFCAFVYKDTNNK

-185 NYKRFKNDDALL
+185 NYRRFK
-197 ECAKDI
+197 
-203 QKGKII
+203 
-209 ALKGNDDAL
+209 NDDAL

-244 GRNFQTIE
+244 ARNFQTIE

-302 PNTPLAPNI
+302 PNTPLASNI

-334 LDFPIVF
+334 LDFPIIF
-341 TSANFS
+341 TSANFN

-378 IDDSIAQCIDNAIR
+378 IDDSIVQCIDNAMR

-411 NHSPKKIL
+411 NDSPKKIL

-480 KNYTTTKMAFDF
+480 KNYTTTKMACDF

-505 FLANVLDAL
+505 FLASVLDAL

-524 IGIIWDGSGAYENKI
+524 IGIIWDGSGAYENKV

-574 RLVLEIALK
+574 RLVLEISLK
-583 HQLNKLLKRV
+583 HQLNKLLERV

-603 IFQQMHDREIQSV
+603 IFQQMHDKKIQSI

-630 SLDLVGTIS
+630 SLDLTGTIS

-672 KEFYQAFEKDLGVLE
+672 KDFYQAFEKDLGVLE

-702 ITALIAPF
+702 ITALIMPF
-710 KKHVVVCSGGVFC
+710 KEHVVVCSGGVFC

-750 NDSSIPVGQAL
+750 NDSSIPIGQAL

>member
-1 MNKITLFGVVQGVG
+1 MQYLNQTAWEFALCNDATLLNKITLFGVVQGVG
-15 MRPFIYTLAQKLE
+15 MRPFVYTLAQKLE
-28 LVGFV
+28 LVGFT
-33 RNTQVALEI
+33 RNAQAALEI

-57 KGLPPLALVEKIII
+57 KGLPPLALVEKIVI
-71 SPYDKTLKFNDFRI
+71 SPYDEALKFNDFRI
-85 LESKNHPLNLL
+85 LESKNRPLNLL

-105 CEDCLREIRDKNSPY
+105 CKDCLREIRDENSPY

-131 GARYSLLSALPYDRE
+131 GARYSLLNALPYDRE

-154 LCGFCAFVYKDANNK
+154 LCGFCASVYKDATNK

-174 GISCKKCGITL
+174 GISCKKCGIALT
-185 NYKRFKNDDALL
+185 YKRFK
-197 ECAKDI
+197 
-203 QKGKII
+203 
-209 ALKGNDDAL
+209 NDDAL

-244 GRNFQTIE
+244 ARNFQTIE

-273 TAKQHA
+273 SAKQHA
-279 FLNALECESLN
+279 FLNALEGESLRATN
-290 STSAP
+290 AP

-302 PNTPLAPNI
+302 PDTQLAPNI

-347 SLPLASDEAE
+347 SLPLASDEKE
-357 IDALSFI
+357 IDSLHFI

-378 IDDSIAQCIDNAIR
+378 IDDSIVQRVDNIIR

-411 NHSPKKIL
+411 NGSPKKIL

-432 DSETSILLLSP
+432 DSETSVLLLSP

-468 DFKPTI
+468 DFKPTL

-480 KNYTTTKMAFDF
+480 QNYTTTQMAFDF

-505 FLANVLDAL
+505 FLASVLDAL

-524 IGIIWDGSGAYENKI
+524 IGIIWDGSGAYDNKI
-539 YGAECFVGDFERIE
+539 YGAECFVGDFEYIE
-553 EIARFE
+553 EVARFE
-559 EFLLLGGEKAIKEPK
+559 EFWLLGGQKAIKEPR

-583 HQLNKLLKRV
+583 HQLNKLLKRI
-593 QKHFKEDELE
+593 QKHFKEDELG
-603 IFQQMHDREIQSV
+603 IFKQMHDKKIQSV

-630 SLDLVGTIS
+630 SLDLTGTIS

-654 SDEIAFYP
+654 SDEITFYP
-662 FKIKNSVVCL
+662 FEIKNSVVRL

-687 PERIAKKFFNSLVEI
+687 PKRIAKKFFNSLVEI

-710 KKHVVVCSGGVFC
+710 KEHVVVCSGGVFC

>member
-1 MNKITLFGVVQGVG
+1 MCNDAALLNQITLFGVVQGVG
-15 MRPFIYTLAQKLE
+15 MRPFVYTLAQKLG
-28 LVGFV
+28 LVGFA
-33 RNTQVALEI
+33 RNTQAALEI
-42 ILPAHK
+42 VLPAHK

-71 SPYDKTLKFNDFRI
+71 SPYDKALHFNDFRI

-131 GARYSLLSALPYDRE
+131 GARYSLLNAMPYDRE

-154 LCGFCAFVYKDANNK
+154 LCKFCASVYKDATNK

-174 GISCKKCGITL
+174 GISCKKCGIAL
-185 NYKRFKNDDALL
+185 NYKRFK
-197 ECAKDI
+197 
-203 QKGKII
+203 
-209 ALKGNDDAL
+209 NDDAL

-244 GRNFQTIE
+244 ARNFQTIE

-273 TAKQHA
+273 AAKQHA

-290 STSAP
+290 SVSAP

-302 PNTPLAPNI
+302 PNVKLAPNI

-334 LDFPIVF
+334 LDSPIIF

-347 SLPLASDEAE
+347 SLPLASDEKE
-357 IDALSFI
+357 IDSLHFI

-378 IDDSIAQCIDNAIR
+378 IDDSIVQCVDNAIR

-411 NHSPKKIL
+411 NCSPKKIL

-432 DSETSILLLSP
+432 DSETSVLLLSP

-468 DFKPTI
+468 DFKPTL

-480 KNYTTTKMAFDF
+480 QNYTTTKMAFDF

-505 FLANVLDAL
+505 FLASVLDAL

-524 IGIIWDGSGAYENKI
+524 IGIVWDGSGAYENKV

-559 EFLLLGGEKAIKEPK
+559 EFWLLGGQKAIKEPR

-593 QKHFKEDELE
+593 QKHFKEDELG
-603 IFQQMHDREIQSV
+603 IFQQMHDKKIQSV

-630 SLDLVGTIS
+630 SLDLVGTIG

-662 FKIKNSVVCL
+662 FEIKNSVVRL

-687 PERIAKKFFNSLVEI
+687 PKRIAKKFFNSLVEI
-702 ITALIAPF
+702 ITALIVPF
-710 KKHVVVCSGGVFC
+710 KGHVVVCSGGVFC

-735 RGLKR
+735 KKLQRE
-740 QYFFHKHFPP
+740 YFFHKHFPP

>member
-15 MRPFIYTLAQKLE
+15 MRPFVYTLAQKLG
-28 LVGFV
+28 LVGFA
-33 RNTQVALEI
+33 RNAQAALEI
-42 ILPAHK
+42 VLPAHK

-71 SPYDKTLKFNDFRI
+71 SPYDKALHFNDFRI

-131 GARYSLLSALPYDRE
+131 GARYSLLNAMPYDRE

-154 LCGFCAFVYKDANNK
+154 LCGFCASTYQDPTNK

-174 GISCKKCGITL
+174 GISCKKCGIVL

-209 ALKGNDDAL
+209 ALKG
-218 LECAKDIQKG
+218 
-228 KIIALK
+228 
-234 GLGGFALLCD
+234 LGGFAFVCD
-244 GRNFQTIE
+244 ARNFQTIE

-273 TAKQHA
+273 SAKQHA
-279 FLNALECESLN
+279 FLNELECESLSSIN
-290 STSAP
+290 AP

-302 PNTPLAPNI
+302 PNIKLAPNI

-334 LDFPIVF
+334 LDSPIIF
-341 TSANFS
+341 TSANFN
-347 SLPLASDEAE
+347 SLPLASDEKE
-357 IDALSFI
+357 IDSLHFI

-378 IDDSIAQCIDNAIR
+378 IDDSIAQRVDNAIR

-411 NHSPKKIL
+411 NHPPKKIL

-432 DSETSILLLSP
+432 DSETSVVLLSP

-480 KNYTTTKMAFDF
+480 QNYTTTQMAFEF

-505 FLANVLDAL
+505 FLASVLDAL

-524 IGIIWDGSGAYENKI
+524 IGIVWDGSGAYENKI

-553 EIARFE
+553 EVARFE
-559 EFLLLGGEKAIKEPK
+559 EFWLLGGQKAIKEPR

-583 HQLNKLLKRV
+583 HQLNKLLKRI
-593 QKHFKEDELE
+593 QKHFKEDELG
-603 IFQQMHDREIQSV
+603 IFKQMHDKKIQSV

-630 SLDLVGTIS
+630 SLELVGTIS

-662 FKIKNSVVCL
+662 FEIKNSVVRL

-687 PERIAKKFFNSLVEI
+687 PKRIAKKFFNSLVEI

-710 KKHVVVCSGGVFC
+710 KGHVVVCSGGVFC

-735 RGLKR
+735 KKLQRE
-740 QYFFHKHFPP
+740 YFFHKHFPP

>member
-1 MNKITLFGVVQGVG
+1 MVQGVG

-33 RNTQVALEI
+33 RNTQAALEI

-71 SPYDKTLKFNDFRI
+71 SPYDKTLRFNGFRI
-85 LESKNHPLNLL
+85 LESKNHSLNLL

-105 CEDCLREIRDKNSPY
+105 CKDCLREIRDKNSPY

-131 GARYSLLSALPYDRE
+131 GARYSLLNAMPYDRE

-154 LCGFCAFVYKDANNK
+154 LCKFCASVYKDTHNK

-174 GISCKKCGITL
+174 GISCKKCGIAL
-185 NYKRFKNDDALL
+185 NYK
-197 ECAKDI
+197 
-203 QKGKII
+203 Q
-209 ALKGNDDAL
+209 LKNDDAL

-244 GRNFQTIE
+244 ARNFQTIE
-252 RLRLLKNRPLKPFA
+252 RLRLLKNRPLKPFV

-273 TAKQHA
+273 AAKQYA

-290 STSAP
+290 SVSAP

-302 PNTPLAPNI
+302 PNIKLAPNI

-347 SLPLASDEAE
+347 SLPLASDETE

-378 IDDSIAQCIDNAIR
+378 IDDSIVQRVDNIIR

-403 YLTLPKRS
+403 YLALPKRS
-411 NHSPKKIL
+411 NDSPKKIL

-432 DSETSILLLSP
+432 DSKTSVLLLSP

-468 DFKPTI
+468 DFKPTL

-480 KNYTTTKMAFDF
+480 KNYTTTQMAFEF

-505 FLANVLDAL
+505 FLASVLDAL

-539 YGAECFVGDFERIE
+539 YGAECFVGDLERIE
-553 EIARFE
+553 EVARFE
-559 EFLLLGGEKAIKEPK
+559 EFWLLGGQKAIKEPK

-603 IFQQMHDREIQSV
+603 IFKQMHDKKIQSV

-662 FKIKNSVVCL
+662 FEIKNSVVGL
-672 KEFYQAFEKDLGVLE
+672 KAFYQAFEKDLGVLE
-687 PERIAKKFFNSLVEI
+687 PKRIAKKFFNSLVEI

-710 KKHVVVCSGGVFC
+710 KDHVVVCSGGVFC

-735 RGLKR
+735 KKLQRE
-740 QYFFHKHFPP
+740 YFFHKHFPP

>member
-1 MNKITLFGVVQGVG
+1 MCNDATLLNKITLFGVVQGVG

-33 RNTQVALEI
+33 RNTQAALEI
-42 ILPAHK
+42 ILPTHQ

-71 SPYDKTLKFNDFRI
+71 SPYDKTLKSNDFRI

-131 GARYSLLSALPYDRE
+131 GARYSLLNALPYDRE

-185 NYKRFKNDDALL
+185 NYKHFK
-197 ECAKDI
+197 
-203 QKGKII
+203 
-209 ALKGNDDAL
+209 NDDAL

-244 GRNFQTIE
+244 ARNFQTIE

-266 LMFKDLN
+266 LMFKDLS

-279 FLNALECESLN
+279 FLSALECESLN

-302 PNTPLAPNI
+302 PDTPLAPNI

-357 IDALSFI
+357 IDSLSFI

-411 NHSPKKIL
+411 NDSQKKIL

-432 DSETSILLLSP
+432 DSKTSILLLSP
-443 FCGDLS
+443 FCGDLG

-468 DFKPTI
+468 DFKPTL

-480 KNYTTTKMAFDF
+480 KNYTTTKMACDF
-492 NTPLLQVQHHHAH
+492 NTPLIQVQHHHAH
-505 FLANVLDAL
+505 FLASVLDAL

-553 EIARFE
+553 EVARFE

-630 SLDLVGTIS
+630 SLDLTGTIS

-750 NDSSIPVGQAL
+750 NDSNIPIGQAL
-761 MAYFN
+761 MTYFN
-766 PTIIKKG
+766 PIIIKKG

>member
-1 MNKITLFGVVQGVG
+1 MVQGVG
-15 MRPFIYTLAQKLE
+15 MRPFVYTLAQKLG
-28 LVGFV
+28 LVGFT
-33 RNTQVALEI
+33 RNTQAALEI

-57 KGLPPLALVEKIII
+57 KELPPLALIEKIVI
-71 SPYDKTLKFNDFRI
+71 SPYDKVLHFNDFRI

-105 CEDCLREIRDKNSPY
+105 CKDCLREIRDKNSPY

-131 GARYSLLSALPYDRE
+131 GARYSLLNALPYDRE

-154 LCGFCAFVYKDANNK
+154 LCKFCASVYKDAHNK

-174 GISCKKCGITL
+174 GISCKKCGIAL

-197 ECAKDI
+197 ECT
-203 QKGKII
+203 
-209 ALKGNDDAL
+209 
-218 LECAKDIQKG
+218 KDIQKG

-244 GRNFQTIE
+244 ARNFQTIE

-273 TAKQHA
+273 SAKQHA
-279 FLNALECESLN
+279 FLNELECESLS

-302 PNTPLAPNI
+302 PDTQLAPNI

-347 SLPLASDEAE
+347 SLPLASDEKE
-357 IDALSFI
+357 IDSLHFI

-378 IDDSIAQCIDNAIR
+378 IDDSIVQRVDNIIR

-411 NHSPKKIL
+411 NHPPKKIL

-432 DSETSILLLSP
+432 DSETSVLLLSP

-480 KNYTTTKMAFDF
+480 QNYTTTKMAFDF

-505 FLANVLDAL
+505 FLASVLDAL

-524 IGIIWDGSGAYENKI
+524 IGIVWDGSGAYENKI
-539 YGAECFVGDFERIE
+539 YGAECFVGDLERIE
-553 EIARFE
+553 ETARFE
-559 EFLLLGGEKAIKEPK
+559 EFWLLGGQKAIKEPK

-603 IFQQMHDREIQSV
+603 IFQQMHDKKIQSV

-630 SLDLVGTIS
+630 SLDLTGTIS

-654 SDEIAFYP
+654 SDESAFYP
-662 FKIKNSVVCL
+662 FEIKNSVVDL

-687 PERIAKKFFNSLVEI
+687 PKRIAKKFFNSLVEI

-710 KKHVVVCSGGVFC
+710 KEHVVVCSGGVFC

-728 EQLAKRL
+728 EQLAKRFKKL
-735 RGLKR
+735 QRE
-740 QYFFHKHFPP
+740 YFFHKHFPP

>member
-1 MNKITLFGVVQGVG
+1 

-33 RNTQVALEI
+33 RNTQAALEI

-57 KGLPPLALVEKIII
+57 KELPPLALVEEIII

-120 FHYAFNSCAKC
+120 FYYAFNSCAKC
-131 GARYSLLSALPYDRE
+131 GARYSLLNALPYDRE

-154 LCGFCAFVYKDANNK
+154 LCEFCASVYQDPTNK

-209 ALKGNDDAL
+209 ALKG
-218 LECAKDIQKG
+218 
-228 KIIALK
+228 
-234 GLGGFALLCD
+234 LGGFALLCD
-244 GRNFQTIE
+244 ARNFQTIE

-302 PNTPLAPNI
+302 PDTPLAPNI

-334 LDFPIVF
+334 LDFPIIF

-378 IDDSIAQCIDNAIR
+378 IDDSIAQHVDNAIR

-411 NHSPKKIL
+411 NCSPKKIL
-419 ALGAEQKGHFSLL
+419 ALGAQQKGHFSLL
-432 DSETSILLLSP
+432 DSETSTLLLSP

-468 DFKPTI
+468 DFKPTL

-480 KNYTTTKMAFDF
+480 KNYTTTKMACGF

-505 FLANVLDAL
+505 FLASVLDAL
-514 LQDPHLNHPF
+514 LQDPHLNNPF

-574 RLVLEIALK
+574 RLVLEMALK

-603 IFQQMHDREIQSV
+603 IFQQMHDKKIQSV

-687 PERIAKKFFNSLVEI
+687 PKRIAKKFFNSLVEI
-702 ITALIAPF
+702 ITALIMPF
-710 KKHVVVCSGGVFC
+710 KEHVVVCSGGVFC

>member
-1 MNKITLFGVVQGVG
+1 MCNDATLLNKITLFGVVQGVG
-15 MRPFIYTLAQKLE
+15 MRPFIYTLAQKLG

-33 RNTQVALEI
+33 RNAQAALEI
-42 ILPAHK
+42 VLPAHK
-48 TESFLNALK
+48 TESFLNTLK

-71 SPYDKTLKFNDFRI
+71 SPYDKALHFNDFRI
-85 LESKNHPLNLL
+85 LESKNHSLNLL

-105 CEDCLREIRDKNSPY
+105 CKDCLREIRDKNSPY

-131 GARYSLLSALPYDRE
+131 GARYSLLNALPYDRE

-154 LCGFCAFVYKDANNK
+154 LCEFCASIYQDPTNK

-174 GISCKKCGITL
+174 GISCKKCGIAL
-185 NYKRFKNDDALL
+185 NYKRFK
-197 ECAKDI
+197 
-203 QKGKII
+203 
-209 ALKGNDDAL
+209 NDDAL

-244 GRNFQTIE
+244 ARNFQTIE

-266 LMFKDLN
+266 LMFKDLES
-273 TAKQHA
+273 AKQHA
-279 FLNALECESLN
+279 FLNALEGESLN
-290 STSAP
+290 STNAP

-302 PNTPLAPNI
+302 PDTPLAPNI

-347 SLPLASDEAE
+347 SLPLASDEKE
-357 IDALSFI
+357 IDSLHFI

-378 IDDSIAQCIDNAIR
+378 IDDSIVQRVDNAIR

-411 NHSPKKIL
+411 NGSPKKIL

-432 DSETSILLLSP
+432 DSETSVLLLSP

-449 VLENEKHFKE
+449 VLGNEKHFKE

-480 KNYTTTKMAFDF
+480 QNYTTTKMAFEF

-505 FLANVLDAL
+505 FLASILDAL

-524 IGIIWDGSGAYENKI
+524 IGIVWDGSGAYENKI
-539 YGAECFVGDFERIE
+539 YGAECFVGDLERIKE
-553 EIARFE
+553 VARFE
-559 EFLLLGGEKAIKEPK
+559 EFWLLGGQKAIKEPK

-603 IFQQMHDREIQSV
+603 IFQQMHDKKIQSI

-662 FKIKNSVVCL
+662 FTIKNSVVCL
-672 KEFYQAFEKDLGVLE
+672 KDFYQAFEKDLGVLE
-687 PERIAKKFFNSLVEI
+687 SKRIAKKFFNSLVEI

-710 KKHVVVCSGGVFC
+710 KEHVVVCSGGVFC

-740 QYFFHKHFPP
+740 RYFFHKHFPP

>member
-28 LVGFV
+28 LIGFT
-33 RNTQVALEI
+33 RNTQAALEI
-42 ILPAHK
+42 VLPAHQ

-71 SPYDKTLKFNDFRI
+71 SPYDKALKSNDFRI

-120 FHYAFNSCAKC
+120 FHYAFNSCSKC
-131 GARYSLLSALPYDRE
+131 GARYSLLNALPYDRE

-154 LCGFCAFVYKDANNK
+154 LCGFCTSVYKDANNK

-209 ALKGNDDAL
+209 ALKG
-218 LECAKDIQKG
+218 
-228 KIIALK
+228 
-234 GLGGFALLCD
+234 LGGFALVCD
-244 GRNFQTIE
+244 ARNFQTIE
-252 RLRLLKNRPLKPFA
+252 RLRLLKNRPIKPFA

-290 STSAP
+290 SASAP

-302 PNTPLAPNI
+302 PDIKLAPNI

-347 SLPLASDEAE
+347 SLPLASDENE

-378 IDDSIAQCIDNAIR
+378 IDDSIAQRVDNIIR

-411 NHSPKKIL
+411 NCSPQKIL

-468 DFKPTI
+468 DFKPTL

-480 KNYTTTKMAFDF
+480 KNYTTTQMAFDF

-505 FLANVLDAL
+505 FLASVLDAL

-539 YGAECFVGDFERIE
+539 YGAECFVGDLECIE
-553 EIARFE
+553 ETARFE
-559 EFLLLGGEKAIKEPK
+559 EFLLLGGQKAIKEPK

-593 QKHFKEDELE
+593 QKHFKEEELE
-603 IFQQMHDREIQSV
+603 IFQQMHDREIQSI

-630 SLDLVGTIS
+630 SLGLVGTIS

-654 SDEIAFYP
+654 SNEIAFYP

-672 KEFYQAFEKDLGVLE
+672 KDFYQAFEKDLGVLE
-687 PERIAKKFFNSLVEI
+687 PKRIAKKFFNSLVEI

-710 KKHVVVCSGGVFC
+710 KEHVVVCSGGVFC

-740 QYFFHKHFPP
+740 KYFFHKHFPP
-750 NDSSIPVGQAL
+750 NDSSIPIGQAL

>member
-1 MNKITLFGVVQGVG
+1 MVQGVG

-28 LVGFV
+28 LVGFT
-33 RNTQVALEI
+33 RNTQAALEI

-71 SPYDKTLKFNDFRI
+71 SPYDKALNFNDFRI
-85 LESKNHPLNLL
+85 LESKNYPLNLL

-105 CEDCLREIRDKNSPY
+105 CKDCLREIRDKNSPY

-131 GARYSLLSALPYDRE
+131 GARYSLLNALPYDRE

-154 LCGFCAFVYKDANNK
+154 LCGFCTSAYQDPTNK

-174 GISCKKCGITL
+174 GISCKKCGIAL
-185 NYKRFKNDDALL
+185 NYKRFK
-197 ECAKDI
+197 
-203 QKGKII
+203 
-209 ALKGNDDAL
+209 NDDAL

-273 TAKQHA
+273 SAKQHA

-290 STSAP
+290 SASAP
-295 ILLARKK
+295 ILLVRKK
-302 PNTPLAPNI
+302 PDTPLAPNI

-347 SLPLASDEAE
+347 SLPLASDEKE
-357 IDALSFI
+357 IDSLHFI

-378 IDDSIAQCIDNAIR
+378 IDDSIVQRVDNIIR

-411 NHSPKKIL
+411 NGSPKKIL
-419 ALGAEQKGHFSLL
+419 ALGAEQKGYFSLL
-432 DSETSILLLSP
+432 DSETSTLLLSP

-468 DFKPTI
+468 DFKPTL

-480 KNYTTTKMAFDF
+480 KNYTTTKMAFEL

-505 FLANVLDAL
+505 FLASVLDAL

-524 IGIIWDGSGAYENKI
+524 IGIVWDGSGAYENKI
-539 YGAECFVGDFERIE
+539 YGAECFVGDLERIE
-553 EIARFE
+553 EMARFE
-559 EFLLLGGEKAIKEPK
+559 EFLLLGGQKAIKEPK

-603 IFQQMHDREIQSV
+603 IFQQMHDKKIQSI

-630 SLDLVGTIS
+630 SLGLTGTIS

-710 KKHVVVCSGGVFC
+710 KEHVVVCSGGVFC

-728 EQLAKRL
+728 EQLAKRFKKL
-735 RGLKR
+735 QRE
-740 QYFFHKHFPP
+740 YFFHKHFPP

>member
-33 RNTQVALEI
+33 RNTQAALEI

-71 SPYDKTLKFNDFRI
+71 NPYDKTLKSNDFRI
-85 LESKNHPLNLL
+85 LESKNHSLNLL

-105 CEDCLREIRDKNSPY
+105 CKDCLREIRDKNSPY

-131 GARYSLLSALPYDRE
+131 GARYSLLNALPYDRE

-154 LCGFCAFVYKDANNK
+154 LCGFCASTYQDPTNK

-185 NYKRFKNDDALL
+185 NYKHFKNDDALL
-197 ECAKDI
+197 ECS
-203 QKGKII
+203 KG
-209 ALKGNDDAL
+209 
-218 LECAKDIQKG
+218 IQKG

-244 GRNFQTIE
+244 ARNFQTIE

-295 ILLARKK
+295 ILLVRKK

-347 SLPLASDEAE
+347 SLPLASDETE

-378 IDDSIAQCIDNAIR
+378 IDDSIAQCIDNAMR

-403 YLTLPKRS
+403 YLTLPKRPNDS
-411 NHSPKKIL
+411 QKKIL

-432 DSETSILLLSP
+432 DSETSTLLLSP

-480 KNYTTTKMAFDF
+480 KNYTTTKMACDF
-492 NTPLLQVQHHHAH
+492 NTPLMQVQHHHAH
-505 FLANVLDAL
+505 FLASILDAL

-539 YGAECFVGDFERIE
+539 YGAECFVGGFERIE

-630 SLDLVGTIS
+630 SLDLTGTIS

-702 ITALIAPF
+702 ITALIIPF
-710 KKHVVVCSGGVFC
+710 KEHVVVCSGGVFC

-750 NDSSIPVGQAL
+750 NDSSIPIGQAL

>member
-15 MRPFIYTLAQKLE
+15 MRPFIYTLAQKLG

-33 RNTQVALEI
+33 RNTQAALEI

-71 SPYDKTLKFNDFRI
+71 SPYDKVLHFNDFRI

-105 CEDCLREIRDKNSPY
+105 CKDCLREIRDKNSPY
-120 FHYAFNSCAKC
+120 FHYAFNSCTKC
-131 GARYSLLSALPYDRE
+131 GARYSLLNAMPYDRE

-154 LCGFCAFVYKDANNK
+154 LCEFCASVYQDPTNK

-174 GISCKKCGITL
+174 GISCKKCGIAL
-185 NYKRFKNDDALL
+185 NYKRFK
-197 ECAKDI
+197 
-203 QKGKII
+203 
-209 ALKGNDDAL
+209 NDDAL

-244 GRNFQTIE
+244 ARNFQTIE
-252 RLRLLKNRPLKPFA
+252 RLRLLKKRPLKPFA

-273 TAKQHA
+273 SAKQHA

-295 ILLARKK
+295 ILLAHKK
-302 PNTPLAPNI
+302 PDTQLAPNI

-347 SLPLASDEAE
+347 SLPLASDEKE
-357 IDALSFI
+357 IDSLHFI

-378 IDDSIAQCIDNAIR
+378 IDDSIVQRVDNIIR

-411 NHSPKKIL
+411 NHSSKKIL

-432 DSETSILLLSP
+432 DSETSVLLLSP

-468 DFKPTI
+468 DFKPTL

-480 KNYTTTKMAFDF
+480 QNYTTTKMAFDF

-505 FLANVLDAL
+505 FLASVLDAL

-524 IGIIWDGSGAYENKI
+524 IGIVWDGSGAYENKI
-539 YGAECFVGDFERIE
+539 YGAECFIGDFERIE
-553 EIARFE
+553 EVARFE
-559 EFLLLGGEKAIKEPK
+559 EFWLLGGQKAIKESK

-583 HQLNKLLKRV
+583 HQLNKLLKCI

-603 IFQQMHDREIQSV
+603 IFQQMHDKKIQSI

-630 SLDLVGTIS
+630 SLDLTGTIS

-662 FKIKNSVVCL
+662 FEIKNSVVCL

-687 PERIAKKFFNSLVEI
+687 PKRIAKKFFNSLVEI

-710 KKHVVVCSGGVFC
+710 KEHVVVCSGGVFC

-750 NDSSIPVGQAL
+750 NDSSIPIGQAL

>member
-1 MNKITLFGVVQGVG
+1 

-33 RNTQVALEI
+33 RNTQAALEI

-71 SPYDKTLKFNDFRI
+71 SPYDKTLKFNGFRI

-105 CEDCLREIRDKNSPY
+105 CEDCLREIRDKDSPY
-120 FHYAFNSCAKC
+120 FYYAFNSCAKC
-131 GARYSLLSALPYDRE
+131 GARYSLLNALPYDRE

-154 LCGFCAFVYKDANNK
+154 LCGFCASIYQDPTNK

-209 ALKGNDDAL
+209 ALKG
-218 LECAKDIQKG
+218 
-228 KIIALK
+228 
-234 GLGGFALLCD
+234 LGGFALLCD

-252 RLRLLKNRPLKPFA
+252 KLRLLKNRPLKPFA

-302 PNTPLAPNI
+302 PDIKLAPNI

-334 LDFPIVF
+334 LDFPIIF

-378 IDDSIAQCIDNAIR
+378 IDDSIVQHVDNAIR
-392 PMRLARGFAPL
+392 PMRLARGFTPL

-411 NHSPKKIL
+411 NGSPKKIL

-480 KNYTTTKMAFDF
+480 QNYTTTKMAFDF

-505 FLANVLDAL
+505 FLASVLDAL

-539 YGAECFVGDFERIE
+539 YGAECFVGDLERIE
-553 EIARFE
+553 EVARFE

-603 IFQQMHDREIQSV
+603 IFQQMHDRKIQSI

-662 FKIKNSVVCL
+662 FTIKNSVVCL
-672 KEFYQAFEKDLGVLE
+672 KEFYQAFEKDLSVLE

-702 ITALIAPF
+702 ITALIVPF

>member
-1 MNKITLFGVVQGVG
+1 MVQGVG
-15 MRPFIYTLAQKLE
+15 MRPFIYTLAQELE
-28 LVGFV
+28 LAGFV
-33 RNTQVALEI
+33 RNTQAALEI

-105 CEDCLREIRDKNSPY
+105 CKDCLREIRDKNSPY

-131 GARYSLLSALPYDRE
+131 GARYSLLNALPYDRE

-154 LCGFCAFVYKDANNK
+154 LCKFCASTYQDPTNK

-209 ALKGNDDAL
+209 ALKG
-218 LECAKDIQKG
+218 
-228 KIIALK
+228 
-234 GLGGFALLCD
+234 LGGFGFLCD
-244 GRNFQTIE
+244 ARNFQTIE

-279 FLNALECESLN
+279 FLSALECESLN

-302 PNTPLAPNI
+302 PNAQLAPNI

-347 SLPLASDEAE
+347 SLPLASDETE
-357 IDALSFI
+357 IDSLSFI

-378 IDDSIAQCIDNAIR
+378 IDDSIVQRVDNIIR

-411 NHSPKKIL
+411 NGSPKKIL

-432 DSETSILLLSP
+432 DSETSTLLLSP

-468 DFKPTI
+468 DFKPT
-474 LACDKH
+474 LLSCDKH
-480 KNYTTTKMAFDF
+480 QNYTTTKMAFDF

-505 FLANVLDAL
+505 FLASVLDAL
-514 LQDPHLNHPF
+514 LQDPHLNNPF
-524 IGIIWDGSGAYENKI
+524 IGIIWDGSGAYGNKI

-553 EIARFE
+553 EVARFE

-583 HQLNKLLKRV
+583 YQLNKLLKRV

-603 IFQQMHDREIQSV
+603 IFQQMHDKKIQSI

-654 SDEIAFYP
+654 SNEIAFYP

-710 KKHVVVCSGGVFC
+710 KEHVVVCSGGVFC

>member
-15 MRPFIYTLAQKLE
+15 MRPFVYTLAQKLG

-33 RNTQVALEI
+33 RNAQAALEI
-42 ILPAHK
+42 VLPAHQ

-71 SPYDKTLKFNDFRI
+71 SPYDKALHFNGFRI

-105 CEDCLREIRDKNSPY
+105 CKDCLREIRDKNSPY

-131 GARYSLLSALPYDRE
+131 GARYSLLNALPYDRE

-154 LCGFCAFVYKDANNK
+154 LCKFCASTYQDPTNK

-185 NYKRFKNDDALL
+185 NYKRSK
-197 ECAKDI
+197 
-203 QKGKII
+203 
-209 ALKGNDDAL
+209 NDDAL

-252 RLRLLKNRPLKPFA
+252 RLRLLKKRPLKPFA
-266 LMFKDLN
+266 LMFKDLKS
-273 TAKQHA
+273 AKQHA

-290 STSAP
+290 SASAP
-295 ILLARKK
+295 ILLVRKK

-357 IDALSFI
+357 IDSLSFI

-378 IDDSIAQCIDNAIR
+378 IDDSIVQHVDNIIR

-403 YLTLPKRS
+403 YLALPKRS
-411 NHSPKKIL
+411 NGSPKKIL

-468 DFKPTI
+468 DFKPTL

-480 KNYTTTKMAFDF
+480 KNYTTTQMAFEF

-505 FLANVLDAL
+505 FLASVLDAL

-524 IGIIWDGSGAYENKI
+524 IGIVWDGSGAYGNKI
-539 YGAECFVGDFERIE
+539 YGAECFVGDLERIE
-553 EIARFE
+553 ETARFE
-559 EFLLLGGEKAIKEPK
+559 EFWLLGGQKAIKEPK
-574 RLVLEIALK
+574 RLVLEISLK

-603 IFQQMHDREIQSV
+603 IFQQMHDKKIQSI

-662 FKIKNSVVCL
+662 FEIKNSVVGL

-687 PERIAKKFFNSLVEI
+687 PKRIAKKFFNSLVEI

-710 KKHVVVCSGGVFC
+710 KEHVVVCSGGVFC

-728 EQLAKRL
+728 EQLAQRL

-750 NDSSIPVGQAL
+750 NDSSIPIGQAL

>member
-1 MNKITLFGVVQGVG
+1 MVQGVG

-33 RNTQVALEI
+33 RNTQAALEI

-131 GARYSLLSALPYDRE
+131 GARYSLLNALPYDRE

-154 LCGFCAFVYKDANNK
+154 LCGFCAFIYKDANNK

-209 ALKGNDDAL
+209 ALKG
-218 LECAKDIQKG
+218 
-228 KIIALK
+228 
-234 GLGGFALLCD
+234 LGGFALLCD
-244 GRNFQTIE
+244 ARNFQTIE

-279 FLNALECESLN
+279 FLNASECESLN

-347 SLPLASDEAE
+347 SLPLASDETE

-378 IDDSIAQCIDNAIR
+378 IDDSIAQCMDNAMR

-411 NHSPKKIL
+411 NDSQKKIL

-432 DSETSILLLSP
+432 DSETSTLLLSP

-468 DFKPTI
+468 DFKPTL

-480 KNYTTTKMAFDF
+480 QNYTTTKMACGF

-505 FLANVLDAL
+505 FLASVLDAL
-514 LQDPHLNHPF
+514 LQDPHLNNPF

-583 HQLNKLLKRV
+583 HQLNKLLERV

-630 SLDLVGTIS
+630 SLDLIGTIS

-672 KEFYQAFEKDLGVLE
+672 KDFYQAFEKDLGVLE

-710 KKHVVVCSGGVFC
+710 KEHVVVCSGGVFC

>member
-1 MNKITLFGVVQGVG
+1 
-15 MRPFIYTLAQKLE
+15 MRPFIYALAQKLE

-33 RNTQVALEI
+33 RNTQAALEI

-71 SPYDKTLKFNDFRI
+71 SPYDKTLKSNDFRI

-105 CEDCLREIRDKNSPY
+105 CEDCLCEIRDKNSPY
-120 FHYAFNSCAKC
+120 FYYAFNSCAKC
-131 GARYSLLSALPYDRE
+131 GARYSLLNALPYDRE

-154 LCGFCAFVYKDANNK
+154 LCKFCASTYQDPTNK

-185 NYKRFKNDDALL
+185 NYKRFK
-197 ECAKDI
+197 
-203 QKGKII
+203 
-209 ALKGNDDAL
+209 NDDAL

-290 STSAP
+290 STSTP

-334 LDFPIVF
+334 LDFPIIF

-364 FDFKLTHNRAIIHR
+364 FDFKLTHNRTIIHR

-411 NHSPKKIL
+411 NGSQKKIL

-432 DSETSILLLSP
+432 DSETSTLLLSP

-468 DFKPTI
+468 DFKPT
-474 LACDKH
+474 LLSCDKH
-480 KNYTTTKMAFDF
+480 QNYTTTKMAFDF

-505 FLANVLDAL
+505 FLASILDAL

-524 IGIIWDGSGAYENKI
+524 IGIVWDGSGAYENKI

-559 EFLLLGGEKAIKEPK
+559 EFWLLGGEKAIKEPK

-710 KKHVVVCSGGVFC
+710 KEHVVVCSGGVFC

-750 NDSSIPVGQAL
+750 NDSSIPIGQAL

-766 PTIIKKG
+766 PKIIKKG

>member
-33 RNTQVALEI
+33 RNTQAALEI

-71 SPYDKTLKFNDFRI
+71 SPYDKALHFNDFRI
-85 LESKNHPLNLL
+85 LESKNHPLNLI

-120 FHYAFNSCAKC
+120 FYYAFNSCAKC
-131 GARYSLLSALPYDRE
+131 GARYSLLNALPYDRE

-154 LCGFCAFVYKDANNK
+154 LCEFCTSVYQDPTNK

-174 GISCKKCGITL
+174 GISCKKCGIAL
-185 NYKRFKNDDALL
+185 NYKRFK
-197 ECAKDI
+197 
-203 QKGKII
+203 
-209 ALKGNDDAL
+209 NDDAL

-266 LMFKDLN
+266 LMFKDLKS
-273 TAKQHA
+273 AKQHA
-279 FLNALECESLN
+279 FLNASECESLI
-290 STSAP
+290 SASAP

-302 PNTPLAPNI
+302 PNTQLAPNI

-357 IDALSFI
+357 IGSLSFI

-378 IDDSIAQCIDNAIR
+378 IDDSIVQCIDNAIR
-392 PMRLARGFAPL
+392 SMRLARGFAPL
-403 YLTLPKRS
+403 YFTLPKRS
-411 NHSPKKIL
+411 NDSPKKIL

-468 DFKPTI
+468 DFKPTL

-480 KNYTTTKMAFDF
+480 QNYTTTKMACGF

-505 FLANVLDAL
+505 FLASVLDAL
-514 LQDPHLNHPF
+514 LQNPHLNHPF
-524 IGIIWDGSGAYENKI
+524 IGIIWDGSGAYENKV
-539 YGAECFVGDFERIE
+539 YGAECFVGDLERIE
-553 EIARFE
+553 ETARFE
-559 EFLLLGGEKAIKEPK
+559 EFWLLGGQKAIKEPK

-603 IFQQMHDREIQSV
+603 IFQQMHDKKIQSI

-630 SLDLVGTIS
+630 SLDLTGTIS

-687 PERIAKKFFNSLVEI
+687 PKRIAKKFFNSLVEI

-710 KKHVVVCSGGVFC
+710 KEHVVVCSGGVFC